1 MEAQTVINTPAE
13 ELRPELLCPILYIL
27 DILSAKWTIE
37 ILREM
42 FIKPIRT
49 RRFLS
54 LIPGLSMK
62 TLRER
67 LKSLEA
73 QGLAMRTVYPDT
85 PLRVEYSLTPKGREL
100 YAVLLSLKV
109 LGSRWLGSTCVC
121 PVEKENCGSSVAVN
135 CPHRPAE
142 RERR

>member
-1 MEAQTVINTPAE
+1 MEAETINNTPAE
-13 ELRPELLCPILYIL
+13 EVGTGLLCPIIYVL

-42 FIKPIRT
+42 FIRPTRT

-67 LKSLEA
+67 LKAMEE
-73 QGLAMRTVYPDT
+73 QGLIKRTVYPDT
-85 PLRVEYSLTPKGREL
+85 PLRVEYSLTAKGREL
-100 YAVLLSLKV
+100 YEVLLSLKV

-121 PVEKENCGSSVAVN
+121 PVEQERCETAVVVS
-135 CPHRPAE
+135 CPHRPPE
-142 RERR
+142 RDRR

>member
-1 MEAQTVINTPAE
+1 VDAETIINMPVE
-13 ELRPELLCPILYIL
+13 ELGSDVICPILYVL

-42 FIKPIRT
+42 FIKPTRT

-67 LKSLEA
+67 LKALEE
-73 QGLAMRTVYPDT
+73 QGLIKRTVYPDT
-85 PLRVEYSLTPKGREL
+85 PLRVEYSLTSKGREL
-100 YAVLLSLKV
+100 YQVLLSLKV

-121 PVEKENCGSSVAVN
+121 PVEQESCGTAVAFN
-135 CPHRPAE
+135 CPHRPPE
-142 RERR
+142 RDRR